1 LWKFIHP
8 RQKDTISAICS
19 LDWGLAGPLRQ
30 AYHPGKW
37 KEFIM
42 KLWPD
47 MASITKIL
55 FASLAVAGL
64 PSIASADTD
73 GTAAATTPAL
83 KCLLTHEHNGCA
95 DVFVGRAG
103 LAARPWVWFTPNQD
117 FALGALVSSRY
128 AGTETQTD
136 AYIAKFLNGRTADLY
151 DVKFAHQEKTF
162 YIAPPDPDGKIR
174 YVLVRD
180 GAPDAEKDYLFL
192 HGPG

>member
-1 LWKFIHP
+1 
-8 RQKDTISAICS
+8 
-19 LDWGLAGPLRQ
+19 
-30 AYHPGKW
+30 
-37 KEFIM
+37 M

-55 FASLAVAGL
+55 FASLAVAAIGL
-64 PSIASADTD
+64 PLVASADTD
-73 GTAAATTPAL
+73 GMTAAATTPAL
-83 KCLLTHEHNGCA
+83 KCLLAHQHNGCA

-103 LAARPWVWFTPNQD
+103 QVARPWVWFTPNQD
-117 FALGALVSSRY
+117 FALGGLVSSHY

-136 AYIAKFLNGRTADLY
+136 AYIAKFLDGRTADLY

-162 YIAPPDPDGKIR
+162 YIVPPDADGKIR
-174 YVLVRD
+174 YMLVRD